1 MSATNGQERVAVE
14 QNQQMPEAETGRGRE
29 GRENEKKNWL
39 ESPLAGG
46 GVDGHCA
53 KTGTCNWSFCNG
65 PWNWREREKG
75 KIGREGREGTRR
87 GGRSDPVRLE
97 GGGEVEEAK
106 RMYCNS
112 SVIVLYC
119 VYSK

>member
-1 MSATNGQERVAVE
+1 
-14 QNQQMPEAETGRGRE
+14 MPEVETGRGRE

-46 GVDGHCA
+46 GADGHCA

-75 KIGREGREGTRR
+75 KIGREGGREGREATRR

-97 GGGEVEEAK
+97 GGREGRGRRGEE
-106 RMYCNS
+106 MYCNR
-112 SVIVLYC
+112 SVIVL
-119 VYSK
+119 